1 MTKSNLVHSSQE
13 TDLRELSAVELED
26 VAGGGFWFGFGIGMI
41 VGEAI
46 YNYMKD

>member
-1 MTKSNLVHSSQE
+1 MTQSNLVPSQAI
-13 TDLRELSAVELED
+13 DLRELSAVELEN
-26 VAGGGFWFGFGIGMI
+26 VAGGGFWFAFGIGMM